1 MMMKI
6 FQERRSIRRY
16 GDRPVEEEKLQAVL
30 EAARLAPSWANMQCW
45 TYIVVRD
52 QATREAISA
61 TLERNPAQKAVA
73 AAPVLI
79 VACAD
84 PEKSGKVKDQHYYLV
99 DIGISLEHLCLE
111 AWNQGL
117 GTCWI
122 GWFDED
128 KIRPILGVPENIRIV
143 AMTPL
148 GYPAT
153 YPEERGRKPL
163 EEMVFYERWGRR

>member
-1 MMMKI
+1 MVMDVLR
-6 FQERRSIRRY
+6 ERRSIRSFT
-16 GDRPVEEEKLQAVL
+16 DRPVEEEKLKAVL
-30 EAARLAPSWANMQCW
+30 EAARLAPSWANRQCW
-45 TYIVVRD
+45 TYIVVREE
-52 QATREAISA
+52 ATRRAVA
-61 TLERNPAQKAVA
+61 DTLEGNPAQKAVA

-84 PEKSGKVKDQHYYLV
+84 PERSGKVKDQNYYLV
-99 DIGISLEHLCLE
+99 DVGISLQQLCLE

-128 KIRPILGVPENIRIV
+128 KVRSILEVPENIRVV

-148 GYPAT
+148 GYPAAL
-153 YPEERGRKPL
+153 PGDRGRRPL
-163 EEMVFYERWGRR
+163 EEMVFHERWGRR